1 MRILGVTA
9 SGFYV
14 SDPAMELIQTSILTS
29 AQSAINFSN
38 LQNFSSTY
46 KHLQIRFSTYASTT
60 ANQQELVLRFNDST
74 SGYGYHEL
82 SGGGTNV
89 TSGSSLGRS
98 NFGIGYYSPV
108 YGTPASEFGILDI
121 LDFASSTKNKTV
133 RLSYGVFRPAIN
145 DSGVVFRSGAWF
157 NTASITSIT
166 LANTGGS
173 TGGSGISFPARFS
186 LYGIKG

>member
-14 SDPAMELIQTSILTS
+14 PDPAMELIQTSILTS

-60 ANQQELVLRFNDST
+60 ANQQELVLRFNGST
-74 SGYGYHEL
+74 SGYAIHALEGD
-82 SGGGTNV
+82 GTN
-89 TSGSSLGRS
+89 TITYNQQGRS

-108 YGTPASEFGILDI
+108 YGTPASEFGILNI
-121 LDFASSTKNKTV
+121 FDFASSIKNKTV
-133 RLSYGVFRPAIN
+133 RLFYGVFRPAV
-145 DSGVVFRSGAWF
+145 DSSGVVLKSGVWL
-157 NTASITSIT
+157 NTAPITSIT
-166 LANTGGS
+166 LADTGNG
-173 TGGSGISFPARFS
+173 GISFPARFS
-186 LYGIKG
+186 LYGIKGE